1 MKRREFVTLLGATAS
16 TWPLAARAQQPALP
30 TVGFLNAASRD
41 QLVHVVRAFHLGL
54 KETGYVENTN
64 VTIEY
69 RWADN
74 QYERL
79 QQLAADLVR
88 RRVNVIAAGS
98 NRAAMAAKAMTA
110 TIPIVFLTAGDPVN
124 DGLVASLNR
133 PGGNLTGVTTLSL
146 EIEPKRF
153 EVLRELLPT
162 ATAMAM
168 LINPNMRPALLETLK
183 SQAQALALPLG
194 LQKIH
199 VLEATSDQELD
210 DAFSMVI
217 QRGASGLVITPD
229 PFFSGQTSQL
239 AALALR
245 HAVPTISPYPEFVPA
260 GGLMSYGASVTDQ
273 YRLVGVYAGRILNG
287 DNPADLPVQQSSKV
301 ELIINLKTAKAFG
314 LTVPA
319 SLLGRADEVIE

>member
-1 MKRREFVTLLGATAS
+1 MRRRDFIGFLGSMPAA
-16 TWPLAARAQQPALP
+16 WPLAARAQQPTLP
-30 TVGFLNAASRD
+30 AVGFLNAASQD
-41 QLVHVVRAFHLGL
+41 QLAHVVRAFHLGL
-54 KETGYVENTN
+54 NETVYVENRN
-64 VTIEY
+64 VTVEY

-79 QQLAADLVR
+79 QALAAALVR
-88 RRVNVIAAGS
+88 RRVNVIATGS
-98 NRAAMAAKAMTA
+98 NRAALAAKAATA

-146 EIEPKRF
+146 EIGPKLF

-162 ATAMAM
+162 ATVMAM
-168 LINPNMRPALLETLK
+168 LINPNMRPALVESLK

-194 LQKIH
+194 LQMIH
-199 VLEATSDQELD
+199 VLQATTDEELD
-210 DAFSMVI
+210 NAFSTVI
-217 QRGASGLVITPD
+217 QRGAGGLVITTD
-229 PFFSGQTSQL
+229 PFFSGQSSQL

>member
-16 TWPLAARAQQPALP
+16 TWPLAVRAQQSALP
-30 TVGFLNAASRD
+30 AVGFLNAASPD
-41 QLVHVVRAFHLGL
+41 QLVHVVRAFHVGL
-54 KETGYVENTN
+54 NETGYVENTN
-64 VTIEY
+64 VTVEY

-79 QQLAADLVR
+79 QALAADLVR
-88 RRVNVIAAGS
+88 RRVNVIATGS
-98 NRAAMAAKAMTA
+98 NRAAMAAKVATA
-110 TIPIVFLTAGDPVN
+110 KIPIVFLTAGDPVN

-168 LINPNMRPALLETLK
+168 LINPNMRPALVETLK

-194 LQKIH
+194 LQTIH
-199 VLEATSDQELD
+199 VLEATTDQELD
-210 DAFSMVI
+210 NAFSMVI
-217 QRGASGLVITPD
+217 QRGAGGLVITPD

-239 AALALR
+239 AALVLR

-273 YRLVGVYAGRILNG
+273 YRLVGVYAGRILKG
-287 DNPADLPVQQSSKV
+287 DNPADLPVQQSTKV
-301 ELIINLKTAKAFG
+301 ELSINLNTAKALG

>member
-1 MKRREFVTLLGATAS
+1 MRRREFIALLGGSVAG
-16 TWPLAARAQQPALP
+16 WPLAARAQQSTLPA
-30 TVGFLNAASRD
+30 VGFLNAASRD
-41 QLVHVVRAFHLGL
+41 QLAHLVRAFHLGL
-54 KETGYVENTN
+54 NETGYAENRN

-74 QYERL
+74 HYERL
-79 QQLAADLVR
+79 QPLADDLVS
-88 RRVNVIAAGS
+88 RRVNVIATGS
-98 NRAAMAAKAMTA
+98 NRAAMAAKAATA